1 MNKKNLLLVLIVFLS
16 IMSGILLGNLLARH
30 ANGAGLSRILSH
42 SKVDDLLSIIKAQ
55 YVDTVNIKDMTEELM
70 TDVASKLDP
79 HTVYIPASDLED
91 VNSELEGS
99 FSGIG
104 VQFNIQND
112 TVMIV
117 SVIRGG
123 PSDKVGLIAGDR

>member
-1 MNKKNLLLVLIVFLS
+1 MNKKYLLLAVVVLFSVV
-16 IMSGILLGNLLARH
+16 SGLLLGNLLARR
-30 ANGAGLSRILSH
+30 ADLSKLTDVFSRH
-42 SKVDDLLSIIKAQ
+42 GMHNKVDELLSIINNQ
-55 YVDTVNIKDMTEELM
+55 YVDTVDVKEMTEELM
-70 TDVASKLDP
+70 TDLVSKLDQ
-79 HTVYIPASDLED
+79 HSVYISASDLEN

-117 SVIRGG
+117 AVVVIVMGM
-123 PSDKVGLIAGDR
+123 IMAM